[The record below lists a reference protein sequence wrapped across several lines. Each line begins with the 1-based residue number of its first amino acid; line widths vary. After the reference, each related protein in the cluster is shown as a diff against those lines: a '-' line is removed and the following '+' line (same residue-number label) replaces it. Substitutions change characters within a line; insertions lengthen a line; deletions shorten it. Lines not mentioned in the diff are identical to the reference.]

1 MAKTKLLVVDDEES
15 IRDVLQQLFK
25 RSGYT
30 VRLAESGEEGLQI
43 ALKENIHVIFLDLNL
58 PGMNGIELC
67 RKIRQERPMA
77 IIHAVTGYPSIFE
90 LSDCREAGFD
100 DYFTKP
106 VNLAWLSRATQI
118 AFEKIERWVPLNKG
132 T

>member
-1 MAKTKLLVVDDEES
+1 MPKGKILVVDDEES
-15 IRDVLQQLFK
+15 IRDVLQQLFT
-25 RSGYT
+25 RSGYA
-30 VRLAESGEEGLQI
+30 VRLVDSGEKGLQI

-58 PGMNGIELC
+58 PGFNGIELC
-67 RKIRQERPMA
+67 RKIRRDRPMA

-106 VNLAWLSRATQI
+106 ANLEWLLRAAKI
-118 AFEKIERWVPLNKG
+118 AFEKIGRWKSR
-132 T
+132 